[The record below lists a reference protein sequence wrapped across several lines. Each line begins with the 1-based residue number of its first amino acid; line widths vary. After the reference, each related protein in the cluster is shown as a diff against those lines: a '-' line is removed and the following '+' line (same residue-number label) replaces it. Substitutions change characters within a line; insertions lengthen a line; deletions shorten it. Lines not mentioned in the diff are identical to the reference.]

1 MFTCCRYDTALEP
14 WQAGLWPA
22 LSALHPLPSNV
33 TLDLQAL
40 LPPVLSGKWPLL
52 YLSECGVLCVVLC
65 VLCVCVVCVC
75 VCVCVLCCVVCVCV
89 CESVFWKTFIE
100 LACHYNSFPPWAV
113 VRHASPPVDVAQTA
127 GSVTA
132 AAVAA
137 GTGTGTDTDS
147 DTASASGSLRADG
160 PAPIPWTAWTWG
172 HGQGPA
178 SPCPHMARVKCNHR
192 LTAAHHD
199 QDVRHIELDLQGSG
213 ISYEPGDVLVVYP
226 DNPRAETLSFIA
238 SLGLTPDDILE
249 ITSTD
254 THLALPS
261 PVRVLDLFSTYLD
274 IFGTPRR
281 YFFEVMVHFASQPM
295 QQEKLRELSS
305 AEGQDELYRYC
316 LREKRSFVEVLR
328 DFVGVV
334 LPLEY
339 LLELIPRISSRQFS
353 ISSSLRAHPEEA
365 HICVA
370 MVQYVTSMRRTR
382 TGLCSAYLSAA
393 KPNDHVRVWVSAGSF
408 RMRDLQPPVIL
419 IGPGTGIAPFRAMV
433 EERVL
438 QRTRGENVGPTVLCT
453 GNRYQ
458 SRDFLF
464 GSQWQELLASGQ
476 LHCVLSAFSRDQS
489 HKEYV
494 QDKLDEKSGMLF
506 ELVHHH
512 GAIIYVA
519 GNAKNM
525 PKDVRLAWA
534 RIVARGLPSLS
545 AAEVDA
551 YLRQL
556 ELTHRYMIECWN

>member
-1 MFTCCRYDTALEP
+1 M
-14 WQAGLWPA
+14 
-22 LSALHPLPSNV
+22 
-33 TLDLQAL
+33 
-40 LPPVLSGKWPLL
+40 
-52 YLSECGVLCVVLC
+52 
-65 VLCVCVVCVC
+65 
-75 VCVCVLCCVVCVCV
+75 
-89 CESVFWKTFIE
+89 
-100 LACHYNSFPPWAV
+100 
-113 VRHASPPVDVAQTA
+113 RHASPPVDHVQAA
-127 GSVTA
+127 GSA
-132 AAVAA
+132 ASA
-137 GTGTGTDTDS
+137 GTGVDTV
-147 DTASASGSLRADG
+147 SASELSRAGG
-160 PAPIPWTAWTWG
+160 PAPSPWTAWTWG
-172 HGQGPA
+172 LNQGPA
-178 SPCPHMARVKCNHR
+178 SPCPYMARVKCNNR

-199 QDVRHIELDLQGSG
+199 QDVRHIELDLKGSG
-213 ISYEPGDVLVVYP
+213 ISYEPGDVMIVYP
-226 DNPRAETLSFIA
+226 DNPRSETLAFIA
-238 SLGLTPDDILE
+238 SLGLAPNDILE

-254 THLALPS
+254 ANLTLPS

-334 LPLEY
+334 VPLEY
-339 LLELIPRISSRQFS
+339 LLELIPRISPRQFS
-353 ISSSLRAHPEEA
+353 ISSSLQAHPEEA

-370 MVQYVTSMRRTR
+370 LVQYVTPMRRNR
-382 TGLCSAYLSAA
+382 TGLCSTYLSAA
-393 KPNDHVRVWVSAGSF
+393 NVGDHVRVWVSAGSF
-408 RMRDLQPPVIL
+408 RMRDMQSPVIL

-438 QRTRGENVGPTVLCT
+438 QRKHGVNVGPTVLCT

-489 HKEYV
+489 NKEYV
-494 QDKLDEKSGMLF
+494 QDKLVEKSDMLF
-506 ELVHHH
+506 DLVHHH

-519 GNAKNM
+519 GNAKHM
-525 PKDVRLAWA
+525 PKDVRSAWA
-534 RIVARGLPSLS
+534 RIVARGLPSLD

-556 ELTHRYMIECWN
+556 ELSHRYMLECWA